1 MWRIFALGFACVI
14 VFFLLVYN
22 GWIGYMPPIEELKN
36 PNDKFATVLY
46 TADGEEMGR
55 YYRNSG
61 NRVYADY
68 SEISQHVIDAL
79 IATEDARFEDHSGI
93 DMRAMM
99 RVLVK
104 TLIMQR
110 KNAGGGSTITQQL
123 AKNLFPRD
131 TTSRGPIGRKAK
143 LVVSKFKEWITAL
156 KLEYNYTKEEI
167 AAMYLNTVEYGSNA
181 YGIKTAA
188 QTFFNKE
195 PGQLNVQEAAM
206 LVGVVNAPTRLF
218 AGAQSGECADP
229 PQPRAVAHAPC
240 RSADTGAIRFDCCAT
255 HRAELSARIAQRRN
269 SHLFP

>member
-1 MWRIFALGFACVI
+1 MTDKNIEPSSRQRRNRFIIGWMWRIFALGFACVI

-123 AKNLFPRD
+123 AKQLYSPSTHSLLDRALQK
-131 TTSRGPIGRKAK
+131 PI
-143 LVVSKFKEWITAL
+143 EW
-156 KLEYNYTKEEI
+156 
-167 AAMYLNTVEYGSNA
+167 
-181 YGIKTAA
+181 
-188 QTFFNKE
+188 
-195 PGQLNVQEAAM
+195 M
-206 LVGVVNAPTRLF
+206 LSLI
-218 AGAQSGECADP
+218 
-229 PQPRAVAHAPC
+229 H
-240 RSADTGAIRFDCCAT
+240 I
-255 HRAELSARIAQRRN
+255 
-269 SHLFP
+269 